1 MGIGLPSSG
10 RARGEETFGVA
21 HGGIGHL
28 GIFGVVDHESTPVGV
43 GYPDLPENHLLRA
56 LHHHAL
62 WLPLVGCTLG
72 MAIGNMVLQSFL
84 NS

>member
-43 GYPDLPENHLLRA
+43 GPH
-56 LHHHAL
+56 
-62 WLPLVGCTLG
+62 WV
-72 MAIGNMVLQSFL
+72 
-84 NS
+84 